1 MKIYNSE
8 DFLKSRLI
16 EESSYPLYLSERLK
30 TKPLDE
36 RESFDIY
43 LHSICKSLY
52 EGMPLKKK
60 ELDYIKSNFKKQN
73 GWYSID
79 KPFGK
84 GSFINA
90 NAILGVQAY
99 CQEEKCH
106 TNAYKFATTY
116 HGDTCLV
123 FGTINPF
130 NINNGLFHSIVLF
143 DYKGKEYVFDG
154 ANYVVME
161 KELYES
167 VFKFQE
173 IQRITKNVLLKD
185 KRTIKTTA
193 CLKKNQKVK
202 LIRYQSLVRRFY
214 GLGFIA
220 YLYNRQDFLA
230 NTDKQYKNIKIV
242 REDYSQFERQLKDI
256 EDSYEPITINLD
268 EINRQ

>member
-8 DFLKSRLI
+8 DFLKKRLI

-43 LHSICKSLY
+43 LHNICKSLY
-52 EGMPLKKK
+52 EKTPLGQK
-60 ELDYIKSNFKKQN
+60 ELDYIKANLKLQN
-73 GWYSID
+73 GWYCVD
-79 KPFGK
+79 KSFGK

-90 NAILGVQAY
+90 NAILGKKVY

-106 TNAYKFATTY
+106 ANAYKFATSY
-116 HGDTCLV
+116 NEDTCLI

-130 NINNGLFHSIVLF
+130 SINNGLFHSIVLF
-143 DYKGKEYVFDG
+143 DYKGQEYVFDG

-161 KELYES
+161 KELYIRAFN
-167 VFKFQE
+167 FKE
-173 IQRITKNVLLKD
+173 IQRIPKSVLLKD
-185 KRTIKTTA
+185 KRIIKTTA

-230 NTDKQYKNIKIV
+230 NTDKQYKHIAKV
-242 REDYSQFERQLKDI
+242 KEDYSKFERQLKEI
-256 EDSYEPITINLD
+256 EASCEPIIINPD

>member
-30 TKPLDE
+30 TKPLDGRE
-36 RESFDIY
+36 RFDIY
-43 LHSICKSLY
+43 LHNICKSLY
-52 EGMPLKKK
+52 EGKPLKEK
-60 ELDYIKSNFKKQN
+60 ELEYINKNLKKQN
-73 GWYSID
+73 GWFVID
-79 KPFGK
+79 KSFGK
-84 GSFINA
+84 GSFVNA
-90 NAILGVQAY
+90 NAILGEQAY

-116 HGDTCLV
+116 HGDACLI

-143 DYKGKEYVFDG
+143 DYNGEEYVFDG

-161 KELYES
+161 KGLYER
-167 VFKFQE
+167 VFNFQE
-173 IQRITKNVLLKD
+173 IQRITKSVLLKD

-193 CLKKNQKVK
+193 CLKKNQKFK
-202 LIRYQSLVRRFY
+202 LIRHQALVRRFY

-220 YLYNRQDFLA
+220 YLNNRQDFLE
-230 NTDKQYKNIKIV
+230 NTDKQYKNINKV
-242 REDYSQFERQLKDI
+242 REDYSKFEMQLKNI
-256 EDSYEPITINLD
+256 EASFEPITINPD
-268 EINRQ
+268 ELNSQ